1 MLDRLVRRMLA
12 AAIVCCLTAPA
23 QAGQLGPTPA
33 PVARPS
39 AGLSSVAY
47 SIAKITELLETRGYR
62 DIIFTDRILPR
73 YKAEACFGSEKFEL
87 KLNWWGDVV
96 NRTKIGNCAGGSGA
110 VAEANQEIRYILRSK
125 GFSRI
130 RFVNPD
136 PPKIIVEACREG
148 DRLRLELDRFG
159 TTKATEDIG
168 RCLFFDEDNTPVNLK
183 LPGVMTADQVE
194 DVLLSQGF
202 EDIRFTDRQL
212 PRYVAEACRGG
223 NKFKLIVNRYAEITD
238 RTNIGSCATTSSG
251 TDATDNPPPRQFS
264 RAEIMQRGRLDPEIC
279 QEYFDF
285 LLYDNSVRFDVAS
298 AKVRSDSIDLL
309 TQLAWVAN
317 RCPEATIEISGHT
330 DSDGS
335 PSYNQKLSEQRAVAV
350 RDFLVRKDVRRSRL
364 ATIGFGE
371 DRPLVSNTSSRNKA
385 KNRRI
390 EFSAR
395 WE

>member
-1 MLDRLVRRMLA
+1 MPYRAFRRMLA
-12 AAIVCCLTAPA
+12 AAALVFAMTPVA
-23 QAGQLGPTPA
+23 AGPLGPVPGD
-33 PVARPS
+33 VAQSRS
-39 AGLSSVAY
+39 GLESVAY

-96 NRTKIGNCAGGSGA
+96 NRTKIGNCAGGSSS
-110 VAEANQEIRYILRSK
+110 VAADANQEIRYILRSK

-130 RFVNPD
+130 RFINPD

-148 DRLRLELDRFG
+148 VRLKLELDRFG
-159 TTKATEDIG
+159 TTKNSEELGDCFA
-168 RCLFFDEDNTPVNLK
+168 FDEDKTPVNPS
-183 LPGVMTADQVE
+183 LPGVLKLEEVE
-194 DVLLSQGF
+194 DILASQGF
-202 EDIRFTDRQL
+202 SDIRFTDKTL
-212 PRYVAEACRGG
+212 PRFVAEACRGG
-223 NKFKLIVNRYAEITD
+223 NKFKLTINRYAEITD
-238 RTNIGSCATTSSG
+238 RTVIGGCESANDEDVS
-251 TDATDNPPPRQFS
+251 DNPPPKRYT
-264 RAEIMQRGRLDPEIC
+264 RAEIMRTGRLDPELC

-298 AKVRSDSIDLL
+298 AKVKSESTDLL

-317 RCPEATIEISGHT
+317 RCPDATIEISGHT

-335 PSYNQKLSEQRAVAV
+335 PSYNQKLSEKRAIAV
-350 RDFLVRKDVRRSRL
+350 RDFLVKKDVRRSRL

-371 DRPLVSNTSSRNKA
+371 DRPLVPNTSTKNKA

-390 EFSAR
+390 EFSTR

>member
-1 MLDRLVRRMLA
+1 MPHRVLRRMLA
-12 AAIVCCLTAPA
+12 AAVVIFVVT
-23 QAGQLGPTPA
+23 
-33 PVARPS
+33 PVA
-39 AGLSSVAY
+39 AGPFGLVPGDVAEPRSGVVTVAY

-62 DIIFTDRILPR
+62 GIVFTDRILPR

-96 NRTKIGNCAGGSGA
+96 NRTKIGNCAGGGST
-110 VAEANQEIRYILRSK
+110 VTTDANQEIRYILRSK

-148 DRLRLELDRFG
+148 ARLRLELDRFG
-159 TTKATEDIG
+159 TTKNTEELGD
-168 RCLFFDEDNTPVNLK
+168 CYAFDEDKTPVNPS
-183 LPGVMTADQVE
+183 LPGVLKLEEVE
-194 DVLLSQGF
+194 DILASQGF
-202 EDIRFTDRQL
+202 SDIRFTDKTL
-212 PRYVAEACRGG
+212 PRFVAEACRGG
-223 NKFKLIVNRYAEITD
+223 NKFKLTVNRYAEITD
-238 RTNIGSCATTSSG
+238 RAVIGGCESADDEDVTG
-251 TDATDNPPPRQFS
+251 NPPPKRYT
-264 RAEIMQRGRLDPEIC
+264 RAEIMQRGNLEGELC

-285 LLYDNSVRFDVAS
+285 LLYDNSVRFDVAR
-298 AKVRSDSIDLL
+298 AKIRSESTDLL

-317 RCPEATIEISGHT
+317 RCPDATIEISGHT

-335 PSYNQKLSEQRAVAV
+335 PSYNQKLSEKRAIAV
-350 RDFLVRKDVRRSRL
+350 RDFLMKKDVRRSRL

-371 DRPLVSNTSSRNKA
+371 DRPLVPNTSTKNKG